1 MQQRKIP
8 ARKMMLEFLKN
19 LKENEKKRQ
28 AKIGYSKHYFIYN
41 V

>member
-1 MQQRKIP
+1 MP
-8 ARKMMLEFLKN
+8 EFLKK

-28 AKIGYSKHYFIYN
+28 AKIGYSKHYSIYH